1 MLVGQNNIEAHE
13 YNRIQE
19 GRNPMQNNTN
29 GINDKRL
36 ILVVED
42 EAVNRAILGS
52 VLEKDYEVIYA
63 GDGTE
68 ALQKASENKAILS
81 LIILDLIMPG
91 MQGQE
96 VLRRIKADSEYQDI
110 PVIVA
115 SGDQSQEIE
124 CLNAGASDFIQ
135 KPYPEHGVILARV
148 RRTIELFEGRK
159 IIHSTERDPLT
170 GLYNRE
176 FFFSYAEQYDQ
187 HHRDTP
193 MDAIVLDINRFGI
206 INERYGRAYADE
218 VLRRVGEKAR
228 EMVHDEGGI
237 VCRREADIFLVY
249 CPHREDYKAIL
260 DNASMGLAGEQN
272 ANNRVRLR
280 MGVYSNVD
288 KSLEL
293 ERRFDRAKIA
303 SDSVRNSFTRN
314 IGVFDDTLHKAE
326 MYSEQL
332 IEDFPKAVEEG
343 QFKVFFQPKYNITGD
358 KPYLAGTEALVRWQ
372 HPELGMISPG
382 VFIPLFEEN
391 GLIQDLDHFVW
402 RQAARQIRIW
412 KDEIGYTVPVS
423 VNVSRVDMY
432 DANIVY
438 SLLDILEESKLE
450 AGDLHLEVTESAYA
464 EDAEQIIET
473 VKRLRSMGFLVEMD
487 DFGTGYSSLNMLSS
501 LPIDVLKLDMQ
512 FIRTAF
518 GQEKDTHMLEI
529 IIEIARHLSAPVVAE
544 GVETEEQVK
553 ALKEIGCDLVQ
564 GYFFSPPVPAEKFA
578 SFLSEAAGQMAA
590 KEQAKPTRQKQEKPA
605 VGREK
610 KSILKRWSD
619 RHSIPMKRASYIF
632 VIVALIVAT
641 GLYIAD
647 RLVTQG
653 YLRMGQVHERYI
665 IAQQSA
671 TNLEIGSDVLTS
683 AVRNFVVTG
692 DIQYLQEYFNEANVT
707 RRRDEAVDNLETM
720 MSRDSAAY
728 GHLSTALSLSNEL
741 MLDEYQAMKLILST
755 GNYDEALIPD
765 VIKETELNAGDAG
778 KSTEEKRLTAF
789 NLVYGDRY
797 EDYKTR
803 IRSNTALC
811 TQELIEASERER
823 VAQDN
828 RMNLLLGIQTVLT
841 VAMLAVVLLIVL
853 FISGWIRRPLSR
865 MVEQMKAKE
874 TVPPSGA
881 EELRFVSET
890 YNSIFEENRRTHERL
905 TYGNMHDA
913 LTGLYN
919 RSAYDFMRHDLDMS
933 RNALLLVDVDKFK
946 SVNDT
951 YGHDVGD
958 LVLKRVAEVLK
969 YSFRSTDLVFRLGG
983 DEFVVIMSNVDSSM
997 RDQVKRKIDQA
1008 NVMLQKPKDDLPPTS
1023 LSVGVAFADRENP
1036 DGDIFKDADTALY
1049 RVKEAGRCG
1058 CYIY

>member
-1 MLVGQNNIEAHE
+1 M
-13 YNRIQE
+13 
-19 GRNPMQNNTN
+19 
-29 GINDKRL
+29 
-36 ILVVED
+36 
-42 EAVNRAILGS
+42 
-52 VLEKDYEVIYA
+52 
-63 GDGTE
+63 
-68 ALQKASENKAILS
+68 ASENKTVLS

-96 VLRRIKADSEYQDI
+96 VLRRVRADSEYQDI

-391 GLIQDLDHFVW
+391 GLIQDLDHYVW

-605 VGREK
+605 AGRER

-632 VIVALIVAT
+632 VIVALLVAT
-641 GLYIAD
+641 GLFIAD
-647 RLVTQG
+647 RLVTHG

-755 GNYDEALIPD
+755 GNYDESLIPD
-765 VIKETELNAGDAG
+765 VLKENELNAGDAG
-778 KSTEEKRLTAF
+778 KSMEEKRLTAF

>member
-1 MLVGQNNIEAHE
+1 M
-13 YNRIQE
+13 
-19 GRNPMQNNTN
+19 
-29 GINDKRL
+29 
-36 ILVVED
+36 
-42 EAVNRAILGS
+42 
-52 VLEKDYEVIYA
+52 
-63 GDGTE
+63 
-68 ALQKASENKAILS
+68 
-81 LIILDLIMPG
+81 
-91 MQGQE
+91 
-96 VLRRIKADSEYQDI
+96 
-110 PVIVA
+110 
-115 SGDQSQEIE
+115 
-124 CLNAGASDFIQ
+124 
-135 KPYPEHGVILARV
+135 
-148 RRTIELFEGRK
+148 
-159 IIHSTERDPLT
+159 
-170 GLYNRE
+170 
-176 FFFSYAEQYDQ
+176 
-187 HHRDTP
+187 
-193 MDAIVLDINRFGI
+193 
-206 INERYGRAYADE
+206 
-218 VLRRVGEKAR
+218 
-228 EMVHDEGGI
+228 
-237 VCRREADIFLVY
+237 
-249 CPHREDYKAIL
+249 
-260 DNASMGLAGEQN
+260 
-272 ANNRVRLR
+272 
-280 MGVYSNVD
+280 
-288 KSLEL
+288 
-293 ERRFDRAKIA
+293 
-303 SDSVRNSFTRN
+303 
-314 IGVFDDTLHKAE
+314 
-326 MYSEQL
+326 
-332 IEDFPKAVEEG
+332 
-343 QFKVFFQPKYNITGD
+343 
-358 KPYLAGTEALVRWQ
+358 RWQ

-529 IIEIARHLSAPVVAE
+529 IIDIARHLSAPVVAE

-578 SFLSEAAGQMAA
+578 SFLSEAAGQIAA
-590 KEQAKPTRQKQEKPA
+590 KEQAKPIRQKKEKPA
-605 VGREK
+605 AGRER

-632 VIVALIVAT
+632 VIVALLVAT
-641 GLYIAD
+641 GLFIAD
-647 RLVTQG
+647 RLVTHG

-692 DIQYLQEYFNEANVT
+692 DTQYLQEYFNEANVT

>member
-1 MLVGQNNIEAHE
+1 
-13 YNRIQE
+13 
-19 GRNPMQNNTN
+19 MQNNTN

-96 VLRRIKADSEYQDI
+96 VLRRVRADSEYQDI

-605 VGREK
+605 AGRER

-632 VIVALIVAT
+632 VIVALLVAT
-641 GLYIAD
+641 GLFIAD
-647 RLVTQG
+647 RLVTHG

-692 DIQYLQEYFNEANVT
+692 DTQYLQEYFNEANVT

-720 MSRDSAAY
+720 MSRGSAAY

-765 VIKETELNAGDAG
+765 VLKETELNAGDAG

>member
-1 MLVGQNNIEAHE
+1 
-13 YNRIQE
+13 
-19 GRNPMQNNTN
+19 MQNNTN

-228 EMVHDEGGI
+228 EMVHGEGGI

-314 IGVFDDTLHKAE
+314 IGVYDDTLHKAE

-605 VGREK
+605 AGRER

-632 VIVALIVAT
+632 VIVALLVAT
-641 GLYIAD
+641 GLFIAD
-647 RLVTQG
+647 RLVTHG

-692 DIQYLQEYFNEANVT
+692 DTQYLQEYFNEANVT

-720 MSRDSAAY
+720 MSRGSAAY

-765 VIKETELNAGDAG
+765 VIKETELNAGDTG

>member
-1 MLVGQNNIEAHE
+1 M
-13 YNRIQE
+13 
-19 GRNPMQNNTN
+19 
-29 GINDKRL
+29 
-36 ILVVED
+36 
-42 EAVNRAILGS
+42 
-52 VLEKDYEVIYA
+52 
-63 GDGTE
+63 
-68 ALQKASENKAILS
+68 
-81 LIILDLIMPG
+81 
-91 MQGQE
+91 
-96 VLRRIKADSEYQDI
+96 
-110 PVIVA
+110 
-115 SGDQSQEIE
+115 
-124 CLNAGASDFIQ
+124 
-135 KPYPEHGVILARV
+135 
-148 RRTIELFEGRK
+148 
-159 IIHSTERDPLT
+159 
-170 GLYNRE
+170 
-176 FFFSYAEQYDQ
+176 
-187 HHRDTP
+187 
-193 MDAIVLDINRFGI
+193 
-206 INERYGRAYADE
+206 
-218 VLRRVGEKAR
+218 
-228 EMVHDEGGI
+228 
-237 VCRREADIFLVY
+237 
-249 CPHREDYKAIL
+249 
-260 DNASMGLAGEQN
+260 
-272 ANNRVRLR
+272 
-280 MGVYSNVD
+280 
-288 KSLEL
+288 
-293 ERRFDRAKIA
+293 
-303 SDSVRNSFTRN
+303 
-314 IGVFDDTLHKAE
+314 
-326 MYSEQL
+326 
-332 IEDFPKAVEEG
+332 
-343 QFKVFFQPKYNITGD
+343 
-358 KPYLAGTEALVRWQ
+358 
-372 HPELGMISPG
+372 
-382 VFIPLFEEN
+382 
-391 GLIQDLDHFVW
+391 
-402 RQAARQIRIW
+402 
-412 KDEIGYTVPVS
+412 
-423 VNVSRVDMY
+423 
-432 DANIVY
+432 
-438 SLLDILEESKLE
+438 
-450 AGDLHLEVTESAYA
+450 
-464 EDAEQIIET
+464 
-473 VKRLRSMGFLVEMD
+473 
-487 DFGTGYSSLNMLSS
+487 
-501 LPIDVLKLDMQ
+501 
-512 FIRTAF
+512 
-518 GQEKDTHMLEI
+518 
-529 IIEIARHLSAPVVAE
+529 
-544 GVETEEQVK
+544 ETEEQVK

-590 KEQAKPTRQKQEKPA
+590 KEQAKPIRQKKEKPA

-632 VIVALIVAT
+632 VIVALLVAT
-641 GLYIAD
+641 GLFIAD
-647 RLVTQG
+647 RLVTHG

-692 DIQYLQEYFNEANVT
+692 DTQYLQEYFNEANVT

-720 MSRDSAAY
+720 MSRGSAAY

-741 MLDEYQAMKLILST
+741 MLDEYQAMKLILSA

-765 VIKETELNAGDAG
+765 VIKETELNAGDTG

>member
-1 MLVGQNNIEAHE
+1 MQKKS
-13 YNRIQE
+13 NRIDE
-19 GRNPMQNNTN
+19 R
-29 GINDKRL
+29 RV

-42 EAVNRAILGS
+42 EAVNRAILGTI
-52 VLEKDYEVIYA
+52 LENEYEVIFA
-63 GDGTE
+63 EDGAE
-68 ALQKASENKAILS
+68 ALKKVDEYKAVLS
-81 LIILDLIMPG
+81 LVILDLIMPG
-91 MQGQE
+91 IPGQE
-96 VLRRIKADSEYQDI
+96 VLCRIKGNPEYQDI

-135 KPYPEHGVILARV
+135 KPYPEPGVILARV
-148 RRTIELFEGRK
+148 HRTIELFEGRR
-159 IIHSTERDPLT
+159 IIQSTERDPLT

-187 HHRDTP
+187 HHRDKP

-228 EMVHDEGGI
+228 EMVHDDGGI

-288 KSLEL
+288 KSLDL

-314 IGVFDDTLHKAE
+314 IGVYDDTLHKAE
-326 MYSEQL
+326 LYSEQL
-332 IEDFPKAVEEG
+332 IEDFPKAIEEG
-343 QFKVFFQPKYNITGD
+343 QFKVFFQPKFNITGD
-358 KPYLAGTEALVRWQ
+358 APYLAGAEGLVRWQ

-391 GLIQDLDHFVW
+391 GLIQDLDHYVW

-412 KDEIGYTVPVS
+412 KDEIGHTVPVS

-438 SLLDILEESKLE
+438 TLLDILEESRLE

-487 DFGTGYSSLNMLSS
+487 DFGTGYSSLNMLST

-512 FIRTAF
+512 FVRTAF

-529 IIEIARHLSAPVVAE
+529 IIEIARHLCAPVVAE
-544 GVETEEQVK
+544 GVETEEQMK

-578 SFLSEAAGQMAA
+578 PFLSEAAGQIAA
-590 KEQAKPTRQKQEKPA
+590 KERVRTASQKKEKPA
-605 VGREK
+605 AGREK
-610 KSILKRWSD
+610 KSILKGWSD
-619 RHSIPMKRASYIF
+619 RLSIPMKKAGAIF
-632 VIVALIVAT
+632 VIVALIVAS

-647 RLVTQG
+647 SMVTQG
-653 YLRMGQVHERYI
+653 YLRMQQVHDRYL

-671 TNLEIGSDVLTS
+671 TNLELGSDALTS
-683 AVRNFVVTG
+683 AVRSFVVTG
-692 DIQYLQEYFNEANVT
+692 DIQYLQAYFNEADVT
-707 RRRDEAVDNLETM
+707 RRRDTAVDNLEMM

-728 GHLSTALSLSNEL
+728 ERLSTALSLSNEL

-755 GNYDEALIPD
+755 GDYDEALIPD
-765 VIKETELNAGDAG
+765 VIKETELNAENAA
-778 KSTEEKRLTAF
+778 KSTEEKRLEAF

-803 IRSNTALC
+803 IRSNAALC

-823 VAQDN
+823 VTQNN

-841 VAMLAVVLLIVL
+841 VAMLAVVFLIVF
-853 FISGWIRRPLSR
+853 FIRGWVRKPLSQ

-874 TVPPSGA
+874 TVLPAGA

-983 DEFVVIMSNVDSSM
+983 DEFVVIMSNVDSSI

>member
-1 MLVGQNNIEAHE
+1 
-13 YNRIQE
+13 
-19 GRNPMQNNTN
+19 MQNNTN

-96 VLRRIKADSEYQDI
+96 VLRRVRADSEYQDI

-605 VGREK
+605 AGRER

-632 VIVALIVAT
+632 VIVALLVAT
-641 GLYIAD
+641 GLFIAD
-647 RLVTQG
+647 RLVTHG

-692 DIQYLQEYFNEANVT
+692 DTQYLQEYFNEANVT

-720 MSRDSAAY
+720 MSRGSAAY

-765 VIKETELNAGDAG
+765 VLKETELNAGDTG

>member
-1 MLVGQNNIEAHE
+1 
-13 YNRIQE
+13 
-19 GRNPMQNNTN
+19 
-29 GINDKRL
+29 
-36 ILVVED
+36 
-42 EAVNRAILGS
+42 
-52 VLEKDYEVIYA
+52 
-63 GDGTE
+63 
-68 ALQKASENKAILS
+68 
-81 LIILDLIMPG
+81 
-91 MQGQE
+91 
-96 VLRRIKADSEYQDI
+96 
-110 PVIVA
+110 
-115 SGDQSQEIE
+115 
-124 CLNAGASDFIQ
+124 
-135 KPYPEHGVILARV
+135 
-148 RRTIELFEGRK
+148 
-159 IIHSTERDPLT
+159 
-170 GLYNRE
+170 
-176 FFFSYAEQYDQ
+176 
-187 HHRDTP
+187 
-193 MDAIVLDINRFGI
+193 
-206 INERYGRAYADE
+206 
-218 VLRRVGEKAR
+218 
-228 EMVHDEGGI
+228 
-237 VCRREADIFLVY
+237 
-249 CPHREDYKAIL
+249 
-260 DNASMGLAGEQN
+260 
-272 ANNRVRLR
+272 
-280 MGVYSNVD
+280 
-288 KSLEL
+288 
-293 ERRFDRAKIA
+293 
-303 SDSVRNSFTRN
+303 
-314 IGVFDDTLHKAE
+314 
-326 MYSEQL
+326 
-332 IEDFPKAVEEG
+332 
-343 QFKVFFQPKYNITGD
+343 
-358 KPYLAGTEALVRWQ
+358 
-372 HPELGMISPG
+372 
-382 VFIPLFEEN
+382 
-391 GLIQDLDHFVW
+391 
-402 RQAARQIRIW
+402 
-412 KDEIGYTVPVS
+412 
-423 VNVSRVDMY
+423 
-432 DANIVY
+432 
-438 SLLDILEESKLE
+438 
-450 AGDLHLEVTESAYA
+450 
-464 EDAEQIIET
+464 
-473 VKRLRSMGFLVEMD
+473 
-487 DFGTGYSSLNMLSS
+487 
-501 LPIDVLKLDMQ
+501 
-512 FIRTAF
+512 
-518 GQEKDTHMLEI
+518 
-529 IIEIARHLSAPVVAE
+529 
-544 GVETEEQVK
+544 
-553 ALKEIGCDLVQ
+553 
-564 GYFFSPPVPAEKFA
+564 
-578 SFLSEAAGQMAA
+578 MAA

-605 VGREK
+605 AGRER

-632 VIVALIVAT
+632 VIVALLVAT
-641 GLYIAD
+641 GLFIAD
-647 RLVTQG
+647 RLVTHG

-692 DIQYLQEYFNEANVT
+692 DTQYLQEYFNEANVT

-720 MSRDSAAY
+720 MSRGSAAY

>member
-1 MLVGQNNIEAHE
+1 MAKNNIETHE
-13 YNRIQE
+13 YNRTQE

-96 VLRRIKADSEYQDI
+96 VLRRVRADSEYQDI

-391 GLIQDLDHFVW
+391 GLIQDLDHYVW

-412 KDEIGYTVPVS
+412 KDEIGYTVPIS

-512 FIRTAF
+512 FIRMAF

-605 VGREK
+605 AGGER

-653 YLRMGQVHERYI
+653 YLHMGQVHERYI

-692 DIQYLQEYFNEANVT
+692 DTQYLQEYFNEANVT

-728 GHLSTALSLSNEL
+728 EHLSAALSLSNEL

-765 VIKETELNAGDAG
+765 VIKETELNAGDTG

-789 NLVYGDRY
+789 DLVYGDRY

>member
-1 MLVGQNNIEAHE
+1 
-13 YNRIQE
+13 
-19 GRNPMQNNTN
+19 MQNNTN

-63 GDGTE
+63 EDGTE

-96 VLRRIKADSEYQDI
+96 VLRRVRADSEYQDI

-148 RRTIELFEGRK
+148 SRTIELFEGRK

-605 VGREK
+605 AGRER

-632 VIVALIVAT
+632 VIVALLVAT
-641 GLYIAD
+641 GLFIAD
-647 RLVTQG
+647 RLVTHG

-692 DIQYLQEYFNEANVT
+692 DTQYLQEYFNEANVT

-765 VIKETELNAGDAG
+765 VIKETELNAGDTG

>member
-1 MLVGQNNIEAHE
+1 MAKNNIETHE

-63 GDGTE
+63 GNGTE

-96 VLRRIKADSEYQDI
+96 VLRRVRADSEYQDI

-391 GLIQDLDHFVW
+391 GLIQDLDHYVW

-438 SLLDILEESKLE
+438 SLLDILEESRLE

-501 LPIDVLKLDMQ
+501 LPIDVLKLDMK

-605 VGREK
+605 AGRER

-692 DIQYLQEYFNEANVT
+692 DTQYLQEYFNEANVT

-720 MSRDSAAY
+720 MSRGSAAY

-1023 LSVGVAFADRENP
+1023 LSVGVAFADRGNP